1 MKKTITIFTFIISF
15 ATISKAQN
23 YLVADFEDLNLP
35 VDSFYV
41 DSTGADFMSNYS
53 TFVYDW
59 TQSPWG
65 DYWSGGFAYS
75 TMRDS
80 VTSGY
85 GNLYSAKTAIGNNN
99 SFTYLVG
106 QNGAKINIPPMAIR
120 SLINSCYITNST
132 YAYNSMRDGD
142 LFAKKFGGA
151 TGNDPDWFKL
161 TIKGSTFGF
170 MQPDSI
176 EFYLADFRFSD
187 NSQDYILKTWEF
199 VDITPLGYVDTLYFN
214 LSSSDVGSFGMN
226 TPAFFCMDDFSTP
239 EQSGINEN
247 ANSKINISIFPTPVN
262 DKVTIQLESKTNENG
277 IVIVKNS
284 LGQQISASEIQLIP
298 GDNKL
303 SADYSY
309 LSAGIYFLSIETKS
323 SINTIKFV
331 KN

>member
-99 SFTYLVG
+99 SFTYVVG

-239 EQSGINEN
+239 EQSGIKEN
-247 ANSKINISIFPTPVN
+247 SYNGIKLSLYPMPVTDKATINIES
-262 DKVTIQLESKTNENG
+262 KVTEKASL
-277 IVIVKNS
+277 VISNA
-284 LGQQISASEIQLIP
+284 LGQVINKDEIEIKTGNNTLT
-298 GDNKL
+298 
-303 SADYSY
+303 ADYSS
-309 LSAGIYFLSIETKS
+309 LNDGIYFLSIETKNTR
-323 SINTIKFV
+323 NTIKFV

>member
-1 MKKTITIFTFIISF
+1 
-15 ATISKAQN
+15 
-23 YLVADFEDLNLP
+23 LVADFEDLNLP

>member
-1 MKKTITIFTFIISF
+1 
-15 ATISKAQN
+15 
-23 YLVADFEDLNLP
+23 
-35 VDSFYV
+35 
-41 DSTGADFMSNYS
+41 
-53 TFVYDW
+53 
-59 TQSPWG
+59 
-65 DYWSGGFAYS
+65 
-75 TMRDS
+75 MRDS